1 MHSIYYIV
9 HRMHARTYNFLF
21 SLLVPHDTFFKY
33 YSSLPCI
40 VYSTYVACMRG
51 PNISFFFHDIL
62 VLVVH
67 LIIWASSKENL
78 NAAKANGNGT
88 VLEINVLDCQLE
100 IHVLNCL
107 DVTSVKK
114 R

>member
-1 MHSIYYIV
+1 MH
-9 HRMHARTYNFLF
+9 
-21 SLLVPHDTFFKY
+21 
-33 YSSLPCI
+33 
-40 VYSTYVACMRG
+40 STYVACMRG

>member
-1 MHSIYYIV
+1 
-9 HRMHARTYNFLF
+9 MHARTYNFLF

-33 YSSLPCI
+33 YNSLPCI
-40 VYSTYVACMRG
+40 VHMLHACED
-51 PNISFFFHDIL
+51 PIFPFFFHDIL